1 MVERLDCI
9 ATLVGAV
16 NKLFPL
22 AAFALAACATSGAPP
37 GEPFQNRDWRVA
49 ASNHDRGRLADWR
62 KAFADGLARA
72 RAAGHGA
79 AIAAEGALLDP
90 DAAVGEVPIPNG
102 DYRCRVIKLGAKSPG
117 LLDYIA
123 YPPFRCRIRQERGL
137 QGFAK
142 LTGSQRQVGLIFPGD
157 ALRQVF
163 LGTLVLGDERRAMQY
178 GRDRERDVA
187 AFVEKVGP
195 NRWRMVVPY
204 PAFESVTDVIELVPA
219 S

>member
-1 MVERLDCI
+1 MK
-9 ATLVGAV
+9 
-16 NKLFPL
+16 KLLPL
-22 AAFALAACATSGAPP
+22 AALLVAACATGGAPP
-37 GEPFQNRDWRVA
+37 AEPFQNRDWRVA
-49 ASNHDRGRLADWR
+49 ATNHDRERLRDWR
-62 KAFADGLARA
+62 KAFAAGLARA

-79 AIAAEGALLDP
+79 AIAGEGALLDP
-90 DAAVGEVPIPNG
+90 DAAIGEVPVPNG
-102 DYRCRVIKLGAKSPG
+102 DYRCRVIKLGARMPG
-117 LLDYIA
+117 LLDYVA
-123 YPPFRCRIRQERGL
+123 FPAFRCRIRQERSL

-187 AFVEKVGP
+187 AYVEKIGP
-195 NRWRMVVPY
+195 NRWRMVMPY
-204 PAFESVTDVIELVPA
+204 PAFESLVDVIELVPA